1 MQRHH
6 HRKKPK
12 ITALEEKML
21 QFSLCSTA
29 TNGSPHANNSQIG
42 TTVYLS
48 KCHLRFSHQVT
59 IFSSAHFQQ
68 KNMSVK
74 FIYNLIF

>member
-48 KCHLRFSHQVT
+48 SAICASRTRLQYFPLLTFSKKT
-59 IFSSAHFQQ
+59 
-68 KNMSVK
+68 
-74 FIYNLIF
+74 